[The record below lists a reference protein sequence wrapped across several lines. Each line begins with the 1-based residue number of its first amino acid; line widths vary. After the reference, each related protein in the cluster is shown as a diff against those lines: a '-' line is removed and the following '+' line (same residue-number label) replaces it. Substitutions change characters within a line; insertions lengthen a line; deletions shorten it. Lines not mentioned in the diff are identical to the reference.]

1 MSATVPICAGIRAS
15 AYRADV
21 DGMRAIAVFAVIVY
35 HVYNVAL
42 PAGYFGVDVFFVI
55 SGYVITGVLLGEY
68 AQTQR
73 LDLLAFWGRRIRRLA
88 PALLLVL
95 AAVLLLSPVLL
106 ERISGEVGILA
117 KSALAV
123 LLINQNHYLLYMSS
137 DYFSELSEHNP
148 LLHMWSLSVE
158 EQYYFFWPFLL
169 LSLLKIAGKRL
180 LTILSL
186 LTIGSSFVYIAIAQD
201 DPQSAFYLMP
211 SRAWELIAGAV
222 VAVGLRSASPAR
234 IWTRSATALGV
245 LAFAVVIFCMLF
257 RSASSQVLIGL
268 NILLV
273 CGTALLIASG
283 SLDGNNPVTRLLGS
297 RWLCYLGKVS
307 YPLYLWHWPLL
318 VMTRSTRLYEA
329 NLTADI
335 FCALL
340 ALVMAIA
347 TYELVEKR
355 TWRLV
360 QGVSPGRMVCIA
372 LGGAVAIAIGA
383 LVLGAWARFG
393 WGYDAEEQ
401 KLDASRRDR
410 ADSGCMFDPYPTTQM
425 IDACLPRQGLPFV
438 LLWGDSHAEQWA
450 PTLAALGVK
459 RGIAVAVLTMRG
471 CRPLPRDV
479 RNDYCGEFNAKVLS
493 RIRDWSGTRA
503 LRGVVLAGR
512 WSDGLGMATPSVTD
526 IAFPKTKFY
535 DTRATSRQQ
544 SLRLLESAM
553 TQLLD
558 ELTAS
563 GMRVLL
569 VADSPIQR
577 YDVQH
582 CIARLESSRCFVSRS
597 EFSHFSG
604 AADAIFVSESLRRPL
619 ARVQDP
625 KFFMCDHFICPAI
638 IDDMIVYSDDDHVT
652 ATFAVASAKHF
663 AENFDW
669 LIAR

>member
-1 MSATVPICAGIRAS
+1 
-15 AYRADV
+15 
-21 DGMRAIAVFAVIVY
+21 MRAIAVVAVIVY
-35 HVYNVAL
+35 HVHNSAL

-55 SGYVITGVLLGEY
+55 SGYVISGVLLREY
-68 AQTQR
+68 ARTKR
-73 LDLLAFWGRRIRRLA
+73 LDLFAFWCRRIRRLA

-95 AAVLLLSPVLL
+95 ATVLLLSPVLL

-169 LSLLKIAGKRL
+169 LTLLKILGKRL
-180 LTILSL
+180 LTVLSVL
-186 LTIGSSFVYIAIAQD
+186 ALGSTFAFITISQD
-201 DPQSAFYLMP
+201 DPQRAFYLMP

-222 VAVGLRSASPAR
+222 VAVGVGSATPAR
-234 IWTRSATALGV
+234 IWKKSATALGV
-245 LAFAVVIFCMLF
+245 LAFVVVIFCMVF
-257 RSASSQVLIGL
+257 RSASNSVLIAL

-318 VMTRSTRLYEA
+318 VMTRSTRLYES
-329 NLTADI
+329 NLVADI
-335 FCALL
+335 LCALL
-340 ALVMAIA
+340 ALLMAIA
-347 TYELVEKR
+347 TYELVEKQS
-355 TWRLV
+355 WRAV
-360 QGVSPGRMVCIA
+360 QSVSTVRMVCIA
-372 LGGAVAIAIGA
+372 SGTAVAVAIGA

-393 WGYDAEEQ
+393 WGYDTEERV
-401 KLDASRRDR
+401 LDASRRDR
-410 ADSGCMFDPYPTTQM
+410 AETGCMFDQSPTAQM
-425 IDACLPRQGLPFV
+425 IDACLPHQRLPFV

-450 PTLAALGVK
+450 PTLSALGVK
-459 RGIAVAVLTMRG
+459 KGVGVAVLTMRG
-471 CRPLPRDV
+471 CRPLPREV
-479 RNDYCGEFNAKVLS
+479 RNDYCGEFNAMVLS
-493 RIRDWSGTRA
+493 KIRVWSDTRG
-503 LRGVVLAGR
+503 LRGVLIAGR
-512 WSDGLGMATPSVTD
+512 WSDGLGIATPSVTD

-544 SLRLLESAM
+544 SLRLLEGAM
-553 TQLLD
+553 AQLLD

-563 GMRVLL
+563 RIRVML

-597 EFSHFSG
+597 EFSNFSG
-604 AADAIFVSESLRRPL
+604 AVDAIFARESLRRPMV
-619 ARVQDP
+619 RVQDP
-625 KFFMCDHFICPAI
+625 KLFMCDQFICPAI

-652 ATFAVASAKHF
+652 AAFAVASAKQF

-669 LIAR
+669 LVGR